1 MSTKID
7 RVYINIC
14 LPNYIMDFRTV
25 STRLPVDEFTRVSDY
40 CARTGISPSALIHS
54 LLDDEVNMMSPANV
68 AGRNIIE
75 YDRKKDSFNWKIE
88 LDSGEKV
95 TFLKNISPEYLKE
108 LQHSISD
115 AMTSRDELQ
124 DRKNKDSVPVPTR
137 LLRGRK

>member
-1 MSTKID
+1 VSTKID
-7 RVYINIC
+7 IAYINLC
-14 LPNYIMDFRTV
+14 LPNHIMNFRTV
-25 STRLPVDEFTRVSDY
+25 STRLPVDEFTLVSDY
-40 CARTGISPSALIHS
+40 CTRAGISPSALIRN
-54 LLDDEVNMMSPANV
+54 LLFEEINMMSPANV
-68 AGRNIIE
+68 AGQNIIE

-95 TFLKNISPEYLKE
+95 SVLKNISPEYLKA

-124 DRKNKDSVPVPTR
+124 DKKNKDSVPVPTK